1 MLPCCLSPLL
11 SWVAGLS
18 PSFSSLLSF
27 RGFSLSVVDL
37 LQIQSLL
44 LHWSGKLLPVLRL
57 SQLLIL
63 GKVRMS
69 ILGEVRVTHLK
80 RMQRFTQDM
89 GAAEVIDVQCRI
101 AGNAGGKANIRA
113 SLRIRTATF
122 DDERWKII
130 TLMCSHYASYYTL
143 FAPSCGSVGDFTD
156 IQQDADGN
164 LAITSEMQ
172 CYNFSVR
179 RLNGDWYAHVY
190 PFDTKFFR
198 KVHPAGALLFS
209 GVHSHLMLMQYIL
222 IHLPTAKNPIWVIS
236 EVPKYWLEY
245 DGAMCLDEAHR
256 WKSTATIEYLR
267 THGLHSVPNSIK
279 AIIGDLV
286 YNGTRSRASNDPPP
300 GL

>member
-1 MLPCCLSPLL
+1 
-11 SWVAGLS
+11 
-18 PSFSSLLSF
+18 
-27 RGFSLSVVDL
+27 
-37 LQIQSLL
+37 
-44 LHWSGKLLPVLRL
+44 
-57 SQLLIL
+57 
-63 GKVRMS
+63 MS
-69 ILGEVRVTHLK
+69 ILGEVRVTHLQC
-80 RMQRFTQDM
+80 MQRFTQDM

-101 AGNAGGKANIRA
+101 AGNAGGKATIRA
-113 SLRIRTATF
+113 SLHFRTATF
-122 DDERWKII
+122 DDEKWKII
-130 TLMCSHYASYYTL
+130 TLMCSHYASYYKL

-164 LAITSEMQ
+164 LAITFEMQ

-209 GVHSHLMLMQYIL
+209 GVHSHLMLLQYIL
-222 IHLPTAKNPIWVIS
+222 INLPIAKNPIWVIS

-245 DGAMCLDEAHR
+245 DGTLCLDEAHR

-286 YNGTRSRASNDPPP
+286 YNGTSSRASNDPPP

>member
-1 MLPCCLSPLL
+1 
-11 SWVAGLS
+11 
-18 PSFSSLLSF
+18 
-27 RGFSLSVVDL
+27 
-37 LQIQSLL
+37 
-44 LHWSGKLLPVLRL
+44 
-57 SQLLIL
+57 
-63 GKVRMS
+63 MS

-80 RMQRFTQDM
+80 CMQRFTQDM
-89 GAAEVIDVQCRI
+89 GATDVIDVKCRI
-101 AGNAGGKANIRA
+101 AGNAGGQATIRA
-113 SLRIRTATF
+113 SLHIRTVIF
-122 DDERWKII
+122 DDEEWKII
-130 TLMCSHYASYYTL
+130 TLMCSHMAGYETL

-156 IQQDADGN
+156 IQQDAEGN

-190 PFDTKFFR
+190 PFDIKFFR

-209 GVHSHLMLMQYIL
+209 GVHSHLMLLQYIL
-222 IHLPTAKNPIWVIS
+222 INLPTAKNPIWVIS

-245 DGAMCLDEAHR
+245 DGALCLDEQHR

-286 YNGTRSRASNDPPP
+286 YNGMRSRASNDPPP